1 MLPTREL
8 AGTGVATTV
17 VGFGCAGLFRAPRRS
32 VRRLTLDAAYDS
44 GIRHYDVAPMY
55 GLGLAEAE
63 LASFLKGRRAEVTI
77 TTKFGIDPTLL
88 SKGVARVQWP
98 ARALLARRPAVG
110 EELKA
115 AGQGP
120 RSGTVGRLLYSAPG
134 YDRRSA
140 QLGLERSLREL
151 HTDYID
157 VFLLHDPVGNLI
169 TGAQSLI
176 EYLEDQRQLGRIRS
190 WGLTGP
196 GSKLPGLAKS
206 LGRAPVAQFR
216 DDILG
221 RPLADQ
227 SLPEGGRITY
237 GALSRALPLMRR
249 FLSQSPDSGRTW
261 SDRVGADLTTEAILP
276 TLLLSAALWRNPAG
290 LVLFT
295 TTRPE
300 RVPVAAAAAAAAQ
313 DGNMS
318 GAGLSVLSELAAAA
332 TRTAGAE
339 LIGAP

>member
-1 MLPTREL
+1 M
-8 AGTGVATTV
+8 
-17 VGFGCAGLFRAPRRS
+17 
-32 VRRLTLDAAYDS
+32 
-44 GIRHYDVAPMY
+44 
-55 GLGLAEAE
+55 
-63 LASFLKGRRAEVTI
+63 
-77 TTKFGIDPTLL
+77 
-88 SKGVARVQWP
+88 
-98 ARALLARRPAVG
+98 
-110 EELKA
+110 
-115 AGQGP
+115 
-120 RSGTVGRLLYSAPG
+120 
-134 YDRRSA
+134 
-140 QLGLERSLREL
+140 
-151 HTDYID
+151 
-157 VFLLHDPVGNLI
+157 
-169 TGAQSLI
+169 
-176 EYLEDQRQLGRIRS
+176 
-190 WGLTGP
+190 
-196 GSKLPGLAKS
+196 
-206 LGRAPVAQFR
+206 AQFR